1 MPFCVNSLEVPLR
14 ELAVVNA
21 QRGSQHVNE
30 LAGEV
35 VNVTPPWQA
44 VFGIPV
50 ADKLYANAV
59 ALALYESSTPA
70 LVLDIAAHGVRNPAT
85 GA

>member
-30 LAGEV
+30 LAGEI
-35 VNVTPPWQA
+35 VNVTSPRQA
-44 VFGIPV
+44 VFGVPV
-50 ADKLYANAV
+50 AEKLYADAV
-59 ALALYESSTPA
+59 ALALYEFPAPA
-70 LVLDIAAHGVRNPAT
+70 LMLDIAAHGVRNTAT
-85 GA
+85 RA